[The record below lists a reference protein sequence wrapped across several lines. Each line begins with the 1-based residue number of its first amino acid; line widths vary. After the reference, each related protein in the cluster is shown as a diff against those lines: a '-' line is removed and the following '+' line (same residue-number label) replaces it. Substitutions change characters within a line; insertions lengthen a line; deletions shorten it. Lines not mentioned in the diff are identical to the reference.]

1 MTEHNNKT
9 SIGIII
15 AILITLSTSFIQ
27 LSCNSAKED
36 LFLTDIGVCTSLS
49 NAEMLSQHGYT
60 FIEESVGNFLVPSE
74 SEEEFDRILEQV
86 QESALPVPVCNSF
99 IPGSLKSV
107 GPEAVHHEILE
118 YMETAFRRAKKAG
131 VEYIVYGS
139 GASRNIPDGFQREQ
153 AQMQFIKLCKAMAT
167 IAAKYDVV
175 VLLEPLT
182 SKMCNFINS
191 VPEGAEIVEEV
202 NHPNLRL
209 MADIYHMLMDDEG
222 PESFLQY
229 GHLIKH
235 IHIAEKE
242 GRAAP
247 GTHNEDFRPYFDALK
262 KVGYQGRIS
271 IEIFDWDE
279 IESEAASAIK
289 AIKDQI

>member
-1 MTEHNNKT
+1 MDLKNKI
-9 SIGIII
+9 SIGIFIV
-15 AILITLSTSFIQ
+15 ILITLSTSCTL
-27 LSCNSAKED
+27 LSCNSAKEE
-36 LFLTDIGVCTSLS
+36 LFLSEIGVCTSFS
-49 NAEMLSQHGYT
+49 NAEMLAQHGYA

-74 SEEEFDRILEQV
+74 SEEEFNRILNQV
-86 QESALPVPVCNSF
+86 QLSVLPVPVCNSF
-99 IPGSLKSV
+99 IPSRLKSV

-139 GASRNIPDGFQREQ
+139 GASRNIPDGFQRKQ
-153 AQMQFIKLCKAMAT
+153 AQMQFVKLCKAMAQ
-167 IAAKYDVV
+167 IAAEYDVV

-182 SKMCNFINS
+182 YRICNFINS

-202 NHPNLRL
+202 NHPNFRL

-247 GTHNEDFRPYFDALK
+247 GTHNEDFMPYFEALK

-271 IEIFDWDE
+271 IEIFGWDE